1 MSETFVDIIGYQLEK
16 IHTGVIA
23 WLLDCDRSPLPL
35 DERTEVI
42 AKLAPDL
49 MTGAKLRSIKAIP
62 EYSFGRRRR
71 IDLVLKM
78 TRNDGAAKYLLIEC
92 KTDSDVSFKQLEQ
105 SEEAFLERKPYA
117 QPAVISLALGAGQF
131 TMQHQMKAFQQREFR
146 AIDLDRALDIFS
158 KLSISGHNRIYDQWI
173 TSMLEEKKRASN
185 ICKVIQS
192 NDIPIDDRLRKSGYR
207 TGFPFFYLF
216 YDKIREHLEI
226 GLHRC
231 WAIYSGRNN
240 PVMNWQNG
248 WIKSGSENDQI
259 QLYWEFNRNAFC
271 LKAAISNESSVE
283 RWAELRS
290 SVIDTS
296 STCPVKGKKTRNSR
310 GTWVTAY
317 KWEFD
322 FCKERPIAIAEKTNS
337 IISDLHERLRKIVQ
351 ESA

>member
-35 DERTEVI
+35 VDRTAVI

-49 MTGAKLRSIKAIP
+49 MSGAKLRSIKAIQ

-78 TRNDGAAKYLLIEC
+78 DRIDGGENYLLIEC
-92 KTDSDVSFKQLEQ
+92 KTDSDVSLEQ
-105 SEEAFLERKPYA
+105 LKQSKEAFSERVSEA
-117 QPAVISLALGAGQF
+117 HFAVISLSVGAGQF
-131 TMQHQMKAFQQREFR
+131 TIDHKARELQEGGFR
-146 AIDLDRALDIFS
+146 VINLARALDVFS
-158 KLSISGHNRIYDQWI
+158 NLSIAGQDRIYDQWI
-173 TSMLEEKKRASN
+173 ASLVAEQKRVEE
-185 ICKVIQS
+185 ICEVLQRQ
-192 NDIPIDDRLRKSGYR
+192 DHPWDECLQKSGYR
-207 TGFPFFYLF
+207 LGFPLF
-216 YDKIREHLEI
+216 YMFYSKLREHLEL
-226 GLHRC
+226 GRHQN

-240 PVMNWQNG
+240 PVLNWQDG
-248 WIKSGSENDQI
+248 WIKCDPKDDGIE
-259 QLYWEFNRNAFC
+259 LYWEFNWNAFC
-271 LKAAISNESSVE
+271 LKAAINDEDNVE
-283 RWAELRS
+283 RWGELRP

-337 IISDLHERLRKIVQ
+337 IISELHESLGKIVQ